1 MFEYLKERLVTCL
14 VMRIEFAEVILG
26 IPSVDL
32 VQEMVPVVLPK
43 LVVLQQQN
51 CHALATLHELET

>member
-1 MFEYLKERLVTCL
+1 
-14 VMRIEFAEVILG
+14 MRIEFAKVILG

-32 VQEMVPVVLPK
+32 VQEMVPVVHPK

-51 CHALATLHELET
+51 FHALATLHELET

>member
-1 MFEYLKERLVTCL
+1 
-14 VMRIEFAEVILG
+14 MRIEFAKVILG

-51 CHALATLHELET
+51 FHALATLHELET